1 MKKSL
6 KKTLETSSA
15 TTDPSLMSKFSQR
28 KLKSTE
34 MWKKFLSEK
43 DLFDSNFLMMLREL
57 LTNLKKRVSGLT
69 RSGWMYHSSSRDLNE
84 NNRNH
89 QQSLLSILT
98 SKLSYELLPTCS
110 RWNDGN
116 EPDERS
122 TSSSTSNNRTSK
134 NKLHQ
139 QASTTKSG
147 SKTRPADAYKH
158 VCPETRTSTRNA
170 RIPNK
175 PWVFTRND
183 GSRNADDVS
192 ARLQPNEDG
201 SHAWNGRND
210 GCSNED
216 SNEDSNASNKR
227 CFWRSCLLTTV
238 QRTDQQSWVRQFW
251 RWRQE
256 EQDRRPHLPICWED
270 RWTWKCSKNHWN
282 DHWPR
287 NGRPRVFNEF
297 SDAAQREDQRGYWV
311 ASRRTSRRLVD

>member
-1 MKKSL
+1 MKEVSQWKRFVWFELPDDAKRAVDESKEKGIWFDSKWLNVSFFEPRSEREQQKSSTKSAL
-6 KKTLETSSA
+6 NPDIEAFLWTSSNLLKVEWWEWTRWTLHLQFHLKQSDLQEQ
-15 TTDPSLMSKFSQR
+15 TTS
-28 KLKSTE
+28 
-34 MWKKFLSEK
+34 
-43 DLFDSNFLMMLREL
+43 
-57 LTNLKKRVSGLT
+57 
-69 RSGWMYHSSSRDLNE
+69 
-84 NNRNH
+84 
-89 QQSLLSILT
+89 
-98 SKLSYELLPTCS
+98 
-110 RWNDGN
+110 
-116 EPDERS
+116 
-122 TSSSTSNNRTSK
+122 
-134 NKLHQ
+134 
-139 QASTTKSG
+139 TKSG

-175 PWVFTRND
+175 PWIFTRND

-216 SNEDSNASNKR
+216 SNASNKR
-227 CFWRSCLLTTV
+227 CFWRICVLTTV

-311 ASRRTSRRLVD
+311 ASRRTSRRLVY